1 MARMRQTPLS
11 RFELLAQRLV
21 EDGFGRL
28 FGGRLEPLDL
38 ANRLARVLEDSQA
51 AGEAANVLRLAL
63 NPEDFA
69 VITEGRPDLAQE
81 LGAYVGRMAQQSG
94 LALPR
99 PPIITLLPDEGL
111 RRRQVRIT
119 AERGQET
126 ADPTTTQVFARADA
140 QGEGAALAAIQALD
154 AFLIVEG
161 RRHAPLDRPLITLG
175 RRMDNDIVLDAPTV
189 SRRHAQIR
197 WRFGH
202 FVLYDLSNR
211 GRTRVNDQPVQEVV
225 LRPGDVIGLSDVLL
239 IYGEGRDELLRAAQA
254 DEEGETLLK
263 TARRARKPGP

>member
-1 MARMRQTPLS
+1 MAGMKQTPLS

-28 FGGRLEPLDL
+28 FGGRLEPLEL

-51 AGEAANVLRLAL
+51 AGEAANALRLAL
-63 NPEDFA
+63 NPEDYA
-69 VITEGRPDLAQE
+69 VITEGRPGLEQE
-81 LGAYVGRMAQQSG
+81 LSAYVGRMAQQAG
-94 LALPR
+94 LALPQPPVVTLR
-99 PPIITLLPDEGL
+99 PDGAL

-119 AERGQET
+119 AERLGET

-140 QGEGAALAAIQALD
+140 VGERPALAAIQALD

-161 RRHAPLDRPLITLG
+161 RRHVLLDRPLITLG

-202 FVLYDLSNR
+202 FVLYDLSDR
-211 GRTRVNDQPVQEVV
+211 GRTRVNDQPAQEVV

-239 IYGEGRDELLRAAQA
+239 IYGEGRDEMFRAAEA

-263 TARRARKPGP
+263 SVLKKKEPGE

>member
-1 MARMRQTPLS
+1 MAGMKQTPLS

-28 FGGRLEPLDL
+28 FGGRLEPLEL

-51 AGEAANVLRLAL
+51 AGEAANALRLAL
-63 NPEDFA
+63 NPEDYA
-69 VITEGRPDLAQE
+69 VIMEGRPGLEQE
-81 LGAYVGRMAQQSG
+81 LSAYVGRMAQQAG
-94 LALPR
+94 LRCRSRRLLRCGRMERCAAARCASRPNGWGKRPISR
-99 PPIITLLPDEGL
+99 PPRCL
-111 RRRQVRIT
+111 R
-119 AERGQET
+119 A
-126 ADPTTTQVFARADA
+126 PTPWAKA
-140 QGEGAALAAIQALD
+140 GAGGDSALD

-161 RRHAPLDRPLITLG
+161 RRHVLLDRPLITLG
-175 RRMDNDIVLDAPTV
+175 RRMDNDVVLNAPTV

-239 IYGEGRDELLRAAQA
+239 IYGEGRDEIFPAAEA

-263 TARRARKPGP
+263 SVLKKKEPGE